1 MFRPIL
7 KEIINPN
14 HELVVLSH
22 QVDWSEFENSFSPLY
37 SHTGQPGVP
46 IRTMVGLLLLK
57 RIYNLGDET
66 VMEQWLQNP
75 YFQHFCGE
83 AEFQWEYPCDPSD
96 LVHFRKRIGEDG
108 AEKYFSYQFKQG
120 KKKLEPMMC
129 LLIQQHR
136 RKTSLTQQMPNYY

>member
-1 MFRPIL
+1 MFRPVL

-22 QVDWSEFENSFSPLY
+22 QIDWNEFEHSFSPLY

-66 VMEQWLQNP
+66 LWINSFKTFTISIFVENLN
-75 YFQHFCGE
+75 
-83 AEFQWEYPCDPSD
+83 
-96 LVHFRKRIGEDG
+96 
-108 AEKYFSYQFKQG
+108 FSGNIHVTHQTWYTFV
-120 KKKLEPMMC
+120 
-129 LLIQQHR
+129 
-136 RKTSLTQQMPNYY
+136 NA